1 MNTISLNFQHPSRRK
16 TAVSTKREARE
27 FCLQFLYHFQLPAFT
42 EQKKELDTV
51 EIFERLQEFKQTLNI
66 ELHPEAQAYV
76 ATLVKGILKHHQELE
91 DILVK
96 YLKNWKLSRIS
107 KIEHTIFIM
116 AIFEL
121 KYHEEVPGKVVIN
134 EAIELGKKYSTKESA
149 SFLNGILD
157 GIFKQELK
165 RNE

>member
-1 MNTISLNFQHPSRRK
+1 MET
-16 TAVSTKREARE
+16 T
-27 FCLQFLYHFQLPAFT
+27 
-42 EQKKELDTV
+42 
-51 EIFERLQEFKQTLNI
+51 EIFERVQEFKQTLGI
-66 ELHPEAQAYV
+66 ELDSEGQAYV
-76 ATLVKGILKHHQELE
+76 ATITKGILKTHAELE
-91 DILVK
+91 EILVK

-116 AIFEL
+116 AIYEL
-121 KYHEEVPGKVVIN
+121 KYHPETPGKVVIN

-157 GIFKQELK
+157 NVFKQELN